1 MAALGSSKIGIFN
14 TAALE
19 NDSFVPSTANQIA
32 VSGGG
37 PVGLALDETRH
48 LLYVLTH
55 FDNAISIVDVEG
67 QKEIAHLPMLNP
79 EPASVTNGRPF
90 LYDATTSSHG
100 DSACASCHIFG
111 DFDGL
116 AWDLA
121 IRTQRRSTIRGRSRF
136 WWGRTLPSIP

>member
-1 MAALGSSKIGIFN
+1 M
-14 TAALE
+14 
-19 NDSFVPSTANQIA
+19 
-32 VSGGG
+32 
-37 PVGLALDETRH
+37 
-48 LLYVLTH
+48 LTH

-67 QKEIAHLPMLNP
+67 QQEIAHLAMLNP

-116 AWDLA
+116 AWDLGDPDDSA
-121 IRTQRRSTIRGRSRF
+121 AQRSGTVHGS
-136 WWGRTLPSIP
+136 GGPGQLPSIP